1 MQTESGS
8 PFRSR
13 PRIDPLF
20 LQIRDNLKA
29 IDVLDKMTDE
39 VKKEIDDIVGE
50 LGWLERSW

>member
-1 MQTESGS
+1 MHMESAS
-8 PFRSR
+8 PPRSHR
-13 PRIDPLF
+13 GIGPSL